1 MKKFF
6 DYLKTRPLAYVSL
19 IVLVIF
25 YLTMI
30 FAEFIA
36 PYPATK
42 TYENNTYHPAN
53 LQLTAKGVKV
63 REYRAINKS
72 TWRYVRVKDEEC
84 IHSFRFFAKGAEYRL
99 FGIIKSDRHL
109 FGTDSEYPVYLLG
122 ADNLGRDLFS
132 RIVFGSRIS
141 LTIGFVATAVT
152 ILLAILL
159 GGISGYLGGVT
170 DWSIMRFSEFFMLMP
185 SLYFI
190 LFLRSILNTKMDSG
204 TSYMI
209 ITLILAL
216 VSWPGLARTMRGM
229 VHAIKREEFVVDAA
243 LEGVP
248 AATIIFRHIIPQ
260 TASYMIVSVT
270 LSIPG
275 FIMSETALSYLG
287 LGINDPSVSWGS
299 LINRDISTLS
309 NLRNFPWL
317 LYPVLMLLL
326 VTLAFNFLGDALRD
340 FYDPYATVFKKKRKE
355 KENKRGRLL
364 QPKIE
369 EPLKKQAARVVL
381 GSSIERL
388 RARFISREGRLPLT
402 SATAAS
408 QSSTAPSSVTPS
420 SGSRA
425 QHSCFETHSKQPSVV
440 LPTSSSFPTPQRP
453 VSQEIEERSLQYNL
467 LSVEN
472 LHVTFT
478 ILRGIKPVQVYAVRG
493 VSFGLNRGEILGL
506 VGESGSGKSVT
517 TSAIPGLFSGNA
529 EASGHIYY
537 DGIDLMSLG
546 NEELRKYR
554 GTKIALIFQE
564 PGRSFDPLQ
573 NIGSVFWETFRN
585 AEPEISREQSDEK
598 AAQLLTEVGMP
609 DPKGRLAA
617 YPHQFSGGQLQ
628 RIGIALA
635 LAQNCQ
641 LLIADEPTTALDVT
655 IQAQIVSLLLR
666 LKKERGL
673 SIVFISHNI
682 NLVGQISD
690 RIAVMYGGKVMESG
704 TAEQIMKAPKHP
716 YTRALVGALPEFG
729 SHYTQKKMISIPGR
743 VTDPA
748 APEPGCPFAPR
759 CEFATERCR
768 EENGECKKNGIGK

>member
-216 VSWPGLARTMRGM
+216 VSWPGLARTIRGM

-260 TASYMIVSVT
+260 TASYMIVNVT

-340 FYDPYATVFKKKRKE
+340 FYDPYATVFKKKRK
-355 KENKRGRLL
+355 
-364 QPKIE
+364 
-369 EPLKKQAARVVL
+369 
-381 GSSIERL
+381 
-388 RARFISREGRLPLT
+388 GRLPLT

-420 SGSRA
+420 SGD
-425 QHSCFETHSKQPSVV
+425 
-440 LPTSSSFPTPQRP
+440 TPQRP
-453 VSQEIEERSLQYNL
+453 VSQEIEGRSLQYNL

-673 SIVFISHNI
+673 SIIFISHNI

-716 YTRALVGALPEFG
+716 YTKALVGALPEFG

-759 CEFATERCR
+759 CEFATEICR
-768 EENGECKKNGIGK
+768 ENGAACPQVEQK

>member
-141 LTIGFVATAVT
+141 LTIGFFATAVT

-216 VSWPGLARTMRGM
+216 VSWPGLARTIRGM

-260 TASYMIVSVT
+260 TASYMIVNVT

-340 FYDPYATVFKKKRKE
+340 FYDPYATVFKKKRKV
-355 KENKRGRLL
+355 KENKRGRLP

-388 RARFISREGRLPLT
+388 RARFISREGRMPLT

-420 SGSRA
+420 SGD
-425 QHSCFETHSKQPSVV
+425 
-440 LPTSSSFPTPQRP
+440 TPQRP
-453 VSQEIEERSLQYNL
+453 VLQEIEERSLQYNL

-673 SIVFISHNI
+673 SIIFISHNI

-704 TAEQIMKAPKHP
+704 TAEQIMKASKHP

-759 CEFATERCR
+759 CGFATERCR
-768 EENGECKKNGIGK
+768 ENGAVCPQVEQE

>member
-216 VSWPGLARTMRGM
+216 VSWPGLARTIRGM

-260 TASYMIVSVT
+260 TASYMIVNVT

-317 LYPVLMLLL
+317 LSPVLMLLL
-326 VTLAFNFLGDALRD
+326 VTLAFNFLGAALRD
-340 FYDPYATVFKKKRKE
+340 FYDPYATVFKKKRK
-355 KENKRGRLL
+355 GRMP

-388 RARFISREGRLPLT
+388 RARFISREGRMPLT

-420 SGSRA
+420 SGD
-425 QHSCFETHSKQPSVV
+425 
-440 LPTSSSFPTPQRP
+440 TPQRP
-453 VSQEIEERSLQYNL
+453 VSQESEGRSLQYNL

-585 AEPEISREQSDEK
+585 AEPGISREQSDEK

-673 SIVFISHNI
+673 SIIFISHNI

-759 CEFATERCR
+759 CGFATERCR
-768 EENGECKKNGIGK
+768 ENGAVCPQVEQE

>member
-216 VSWPGLARTMRGM
+216 VSWPGLARTIRGM

-340 FYDPYATVFKKKRKE
+340 FYDPYATVFKKKRK
-355 KENKRGRLL
+355 GRLP

-388 RARFISREGRLPLT
+388 RARFISREGRMPLT

-420 SGSRA
+420 SGD
-425 QHSCFETHSKQPSVV
+425 
-440 LPTSSSFPTPQRP
+440 TPQRP
-453 VSQEIEERSLQYNL
+453 VSQEIEGRSLQYNL

-673 SIVFISHNI
+673 SIIFISHNI

-748 APEPGCPFAPR
+748 APETGCPFAPR
-759 CEFATERCR
+759 CEFAAERCR
-768 EENGECKKNGIGK
+768 ENGAVCPQVEQE

>member
-216 VSWPGLARTMRGM
+216 VSWPGLARTIRGM

-260 TASYMIVSVT
+260 TASYMIVNVT

-355 KENKRGRLL
+355 KENKRGRM
-364 QPKIE
+364 
-369 EPLKKQAARVVL
+369 
-381 GSSIERL
+381 
-388 RARFISREGRLPLT
+388 PLT
-402 SATAAS
+402 SATADS
-408 QSSTAPSSVTPS
+408 QSSTAESSVTPS
-420 SGSRA
+420 SGD
-425 QHSCFETHSKQPSVV
+425 T
-440 LPTSSSFPTPQRP
+440 TQRP
-453 VSQEIEERSLQYNL
+453 VLQEIEERSLQYNL

-585 AEPEISREQSDEK
+585 AEPGISREQSDEK

-673 SIVFISHNI
+673 SIIFISHNI

-748 APEPGCPFAPR
+748 ASEPGCPFAPR
-759 CEFATERCR
+759 CEFAAERCR
-768 EENGECKKNGIGK
+768 ENGAVCPQVEQE

>member
-216 VSWPGLARTMRGM
+216 VSWPGLARTIRGM

-260 TASYMIVSVT
+260 TASYMIVNVT

-340 FYDPYATVFKKKRKE
+340 FYDPYATVFKKKRK
-355 KENKRGRLL
+355 
-364 QPKIE
+364 
-369 EPLKKQAARVVL
+369 
-381 GSSIERL
+381 
-388 RARFISREGRLPLT
+388 GRLPLT

-420 SGSRA
+420 SGD
-425 QHSCFETHSKQPSVV
+425 
-440 LPTSSSFPTPQRP
+440 TPQRP
-453 VSQEIEERSLQYNL
+453 VSQEIEGRSLQYNL

-673 SIVFISHNI
+673 SIIFISHNI

-768 EENGECKKNGIGK
+768 ENGAACPQVEQK

>member
-6 DYLKTRPLAYVSL
+6 DYLKTRPLAYASL

-216 VSWPGLARTMRGM
+216 VSWPGLARTIRGM

-340 FYDPYATVFKKKRKE
+340 FYDPYATVFKKKRK
-355 KENKRGRLL
+355 GRM
-364 QPKIE
+364 
-369 EPLKKQAARVVL
+369 
-381 GSSIERL
+381 
-388 RARFISREGRLPLT
+388 PLT

-420 SGSRA
+420 SGD
-425 QHSCFETHSKQPSVV
+425 
-440 LPTSSSFPTPQRP
+440 TPQRP

-537 DGIDLMSLG
+537 DGIDLLSLG

-673 SIVFISHNI
+673 SIIFISHNI

-704 TAEQIMKAPKHP
+704 TSEQIMKAPKHP

-759 CEFATERCR
+759 CEFAAERCR
-768 EENGECKKNGIGK
+768 ENGAACPQVEQE

>member
-216 VSWPGLARTMRGM
+216 VSWPGLARTIRGM

-260 TASYMIVSVT
+260 TASYMIVNVT

-340 FYDPYATVFKKKRKE
+340 FYDPYATVFKKKRK
-355 KENKRGRLL
+355 GRMP

-369 EPLKKQAARVVL
+369 EPLKKQAVRVVL
-381 GSSIERL
+381 GSSIKRL
-388 RARFISREGRLPLT
+388 RARFISREGRMPLT

-420 SGSRA
+420 SGD
-425 QHSCFETHSKQPSVV
+425 
-440 LPTSSSFPTPQRP
+440 TPQRP
-453 VSQEIEERSLQYNL
+453 VLQEIEERSLQYNL

-673 SIVFISHNI
+673 SIIFISHNI

-759 CEFATERCR
+759 CGFATERCR
-768 EENGECKKNGIGK
+768 ENGVTCPQVEQE

>member
-216 VSWPGLARTMRGM
+216 VSWPGLARTIRGM

-260 TASYMIVSVT
+260 TASYMIVNVT

-355 KENKRGRLL
+355 KENKRGRL
-364 QPKIE
+364 
-369 EPLKKQAARVVL
+369 
-381 GSSIERL
+381 
-388 RARFISREGRLPLT
+388 PLT

-420 SGSRA
+420 SGD
-425 QHSCFETHSKQPSVV
+425 
-440 LPTSSSFPTPQRP
+440 TPQRP

-673 SIVFISHNI
+673 SIIFISHNI

-759 CEFATERCR
+759 CGFATERCR
-768 EENGECKKNGIGK
+768 ENGAVCPQVEQE

>member
-216 VSWPGLARTMRGM
+216 VSWPGLARTIRGM

-340 FYDPYATVFKKKRKE
+340 FYDPYATVFKKKRK
-355 KENKRGRLL
+355 
-364 QPKIE
+364 
-369 EPLKKQAARVVL
+369 
-381 GSSIERL
+381 
-388 RARFISREGRLPLT
+388 GRLPLT

-420 SGSRA
+420 SGD
-425 QHSCFETHSKQPSVV
+425 
-440 LPTSSSFPTPQRP
+440 TPQRP

-493 VSFGLNRGEILGL
+493 VSFGLNKGEILGL

-673 SIVFISHNI
+673 SIIFISHNI

-729 SHYTQKKMISIPGR
+729 SHYTQRKMISIPGR

-759 CEFATERCR
+759 CGFATERCR
-768 EENGECKKNGIGK
+768 ENGAACPQVEQE

>member
-216 VSWPGLARTMRGM
+216 VSWPGLARTIRGM

-260 TASYMIVSVT
+260 TASYMIVNVT

-355 KENKRGRLL
+355 KENKRGRM
-364 QPKIE
+364 
-369 EPLKKQAARVVL
+369 
-381 GSSIERL
+381 
-388 RARFISREGRLPLT
+388 PLT
-402 SATAAS
+402 SATADS
-408 QSSTAPSSVTPS
+408 QSSTAESSVTPS
-420 SGSRA
+420 SGD
-425 QHSCFETHSKQPSVV
+425 
-440 LPTSSSFPTPQRP
+440 TPQRP
-453 VSQEIEERSLQYNL
+453 VLQEIEERSLQYNL

-585 AEPEISREQSDEK
+585 AEPGISREQSDEK

-673 SIVFISHNI
+673 SIIFISHNI

-748 APEPGCPFAPR
+748 ASEPGCPFAPR
-759 CEFATERCR
+759 CEFAAERCR
-768 EENGECKKNGIGK
+768 ENGAVCPQVEQE

>member
-36 PYPATK
+36 PYPATT

-216 VSWPGLARTMRGM
+216 VSWPGLARTIRGM

-260 TASYMIVSVT
+260 TASYMIVNVT

-355 KENKRGRLL
+355 KENKRGRM
-364 QPKIE
+364 
-369 EPLKKQAARVVL
+369 
-381 GSSIERL
+381 
-388 RARFISREGRLPLT
+388 PLT
-402 SATAAS
+402 SATADS
-408 QSSTAPSSVTPS
+408 QSSTAESSVTPS
-420 SGSRA
+420 SGD
-425 QHSCFETHSKQPSVV
+425 
-440 LPTSSSFPTPQRP
+440 TPQRP
-453 VSQEIEERSLQYNL
+453 VLQEIEERSLQYNL

-585 AEPEISREQSDEK
+585 AEPGISREQSDEK

-673 SIVFISHNI
+673 SIIFISHNI

-759 CEFATERCR
+759 CGFATERCR
-768 EENGECKKNGIGK
+768 ENGAVCPQVEQE

>member
-216 VSWPGLARTMRGM
+216 VSWPGLARTIRGM

-340 FYDPYATVFKKKRKE
+340 FYDPYATVFKKKRKV
-355 KENKRGRLL
+355 KENKRGRLP

-440 LPTSSSFPTPQRP
+440 LPTSSSFPTPQCP

-673 SIVFISHNI
+673 SIIFISHNI

-768 EENGECKKNGIGK
+768 ENGAACPQVEQK

>member
-141 LTIGFVATAVT
+141 LTIGFFATAVT

-216 VSWPGLARTMRGM
+216 VSWPGLARTIRGM

-260 TASYMIVSVT
+260 TASYMIVNVT

-340 FYDPYATVFKKKRKE
+340 FYDPYATVFKKKRK
-355 KENKRGRLL
+355 GRM
-364 QPKIE
+364 
-369 EPLKKQAARVVL
+369 
-381 GSSIERL
+381 
-388 RARFISREGRLPLT
+388 PLT

-420 SGSRA
+420 SGD
-425 QHSCFETHSKQPSVV
+425 
-440 LPTSSSFPTPQRP
+440 TPQRP
-453 VSQEIEERSLQYNL
+453 VLQEIEERSLQYNL

-635 LAQNCQ
+635 LALAQNCQ

-673 SIVFISHNI
+673 SIIFISHNI

-768 EENGECKKNGIGK
+768 ENGAACPQVEQK

>member
-216 VSWPGLARTMRGM
+216 VSWPGLARTIRGM

-260 TASYMIVSVT
+260 TASYMIVNVT

-355 KENKRGRLL
+355 KENKRGRM
-364 QPKIE
+364 
-369 EPLKKQAARVVL
+369 
-381 GSSIERL
+381 
-388 RARFISREGRLPLT
+388 PLT
-402 SATAAS
+402 SATADS

-420 SGSRA
+420 SGD
-425 QHSCFETHSKQPSVV
+425 
-440 LPTSSSFPTPQRP
+440 TPQRP
-453 VSQEIEERSLQYNL
+453 VSQEIKGRSLQYNL

-673 SIVFISHNI
+673 SIIFISHNI

-768 EENGECKKNGIGK
+768 ENGVTCPQVEQE

>member
-216 VSWPGLARTMRGM
+216 VSWPGLARTIRGM

-260 TASYMIVSVT
+260 TASYMIVNVT

-326 VTLAFNFLGDALRD
+326 VPLAFNFLGDALRD

-355 KENKRGRLL
+355 KENKRGRM
-364 QPKIE
+364 
-369 EPLKKQAARVVL
+369 
-381 GSSIERL
+381 
-388 RARFISREGRLPLT
+388 PLT
-402 SATAAS
+402 SATADS
-408 QSSTAPSSVTPS
+408 QSSTAESSVTPS
-420 SGSRA
+420 SGD
-425 QHSCFETHSKQPSVV
+425 
-440 LPTSSSFPTPQRP
+440 TPQRP
-453 VSQEIEERSLQYNL
+453 VLQEIEERSLQYNL

-585 AEPEISREQSDEK
+585 AEPGISREQSDEK

-673 SIVFISHNI
+673 SIIFISHNI

-759 CEFATERCR
+759 CGFATERCR
-768 EENGECKKNGIGK
+768 ENGAVCPQVEQE

>member
-216 VSWPGLARTMRGM
+216 VSWPGLARTIRGM

-260 TASYMIVSVT
+260 TASYMIVNVT

-340 FYDPYATVFKKKRKE
+340 FYDPYATVFKKKRK
-355 KENKRGRLL
+355 GRMP

-388 RARFISREGRLPLT
+388 RARFISREGRMPLT

-420 SGSRA
+420 SGD
-425 QHSCFETHSKQPSVV
+425 
-440 LPTSSSFPTPQRP
+440 TPQRP
-453 VSQEIEERSLQYNL
+453 VLQEIEERSLQYNL

-673 SIVFISHNI
+673 SIIFISHNI

-768 EENGECKKNGIGK
+768 ENGAACPQVEQK

>member
-53 LQLTAKGVKV
+53 LQLTAKGVNV

-216 VSWPGLARTMRGM
+216 VSWPGLARTIRGM

-260 TASYMIVSVT
+260 TASYMIVNVT

-340 FYDPYATVFKKKRKE
+340 FYDPYATVFKKKRK
-355 KENKRGRLL
+355 
-364 QPKIE
+364 
-369 EPLKKQAARVVL
+369 
-381 GSSIERL
+381 
-388 RARFISREGRLPLT
+388 GRLPLT

-420 SGSRA
+420 SWD
-425 QHSCFETHSKQPSVV
+425 
-440 LPTSSSFPTPQRP
+440 TPQRP
-453 VSQEIEERSLQYNL
+453 VSQEIEGRSLQYNL

-673 SIVFISHNI
+673 SIIFISHNI

-759 CEFATERCR
+759 CGFAAERCR
-768 EENGECKKNGIGK
+768 ENGAACPQVEQE

>member
-216 VSWPGLARTMRGM
+216 VSWPGLARTIRGM

-260 TASYMIVSVT
+260 TASYMIVNVT

-340 FYDPYATVFKKKRKE
+340 FYDPYATVFKKKR
-355 KENKRGRLL
+355 
-364 QPKIE
+364 
-369 EPLKKQAARVVL
+369 
-381 GSSIERL
+381 
-388 RARFISREGRLPLT
+388 EGRLPLT

-420 SGSRA
+420 SGD
-425 QHSCFETHSKQPSVV
+425 
-440 LPTSSSFPTPQRP
+440 TPQRP
-453 VSQEIEERSLQYNL
+453 VLQEIEERSLQYNL

-673 SIVFISHNI
+673 SIIFISHNI

-729 SHYTQKKMISIPGR
+729 SHYTQKKMITIPGR

-748 APEPGCPFAPR
+748 APEPGCPFAPH
-759 CEFATERCR
+759 CEFATEKCW
-768 EENGECKKNGIGK
+768 ENGAVCPQVEQE

>member
-36 PYPATK
+36 PYPATT

-84 IHSFRFFAKGAEYRL
+84 IHSFRFFTKGADYRL

-216 VSWPGLARTMRGM
+216 VSWPGLARTIRGM

-260 TASYMIVSVT
+260 TASYMIVNVT

-340 FYDPYATVFKKKRKE
+340 FYDPYATVFKKKRK
-355 KENKRGRLL
+355 GRMPQL
-364 QPKIE
+364 KIE
-369 EPLKKQAARVVL
+369 EPLKKQAVRVVL

-388 RARFISREGRLPLT
+388 RARFISREGRMPLT

-420 SGSRA
+420 SGD
-425 QHSCFETHSKQPSVV
+425 
-440 LPTSSSFPTPQRP
+440 TPQRP

-673 SIVFISHNI
+673 SIIFISHNI

-704 TAEQIMKAPKHP
+704 TAKQIMKAPKHP

-768 EENGECKKNGIGK
+768 ENGAACPQVEQE

>member
-216 VSWPGLARTMRGM
+216 VSWPGLARTIRGM

-260 TASYMIVSVT
+260 TASYMIVNVT

-340 FYDPYATVFKKKRKE
+340 FYDPYATVFKKKRK
-355 KENKRGRLL
+355 GRMP

-388 RARFISREGRLPLT
+388 RARFISREGRMPLT

-420 SGSRA
+420 SGD
-425 QHSCFETHSKQPSVV
+425 
-440 LPTSSSFPTPQRP
+440 TPQRP
-453 VSQEIEERSLQYNL
+453 VSQESEGRSLQYNL

-585 AEPEISREQSDEK
+585 AEPGISREQSDEK

-673 SIVFISHNI
+673 SIIFISHNI

-759 CEFATERCR
+759 CGFATERCR
-768 EENGECKKNGIGK
+768 ENGAVCPQVEQE

>member
-84 IHSFRFFAKGAEYRL
+84 IHSFRFFTKGAEYRL

-159 GGISGYLGGVT
+159 GGISGYIGGVT

-216 VSWPGLARTMRGM
+216 VSWPGLARTIRGM

-340 FYDPYATVFKKKRKE
+340 FYDPYATVFKKKR
-355 KENKRGRLL
+355 
-364 QPKIE
+364 
-369 EPLKKQAARVVL
+369 
-381 GSSIERL
+381 
-388 RARFISREGRLPLT
+388 EGRLPLT

-420 SGSRA
+420 SGD
-425 QHSCFETHSKQPSVV
+425 
-440 LPTSSSFPTPQRP
+440 TPQRP
-453 VSQEIEERSLQYNL
+453 VSQEIEGRSLQYNL

-673 SIVFISHNI
+673 SIIFISHNI

-704 TAEQIMKAPKHP
+704 TSEQIMKAPKHP

-768 EENGECKKNGIGK
+768 ENGAACPQVEQK

>member
-216 VSWPGLARTMRGM
+216 VSWPGLARTIRGM

-340 FYDPYATVFKKKRKE
+340 FYAPYATVFKKKRK
-355 KENKRGRLL
+355 GRLP

-388 RARFISREGRLPLT
+388 RARFISREGRMPLT

-420 SGSRA
+420 SGD
-425 QHSCFETHSKQPSVV
+425 
-440 LPTSSSFPTPQRP
+440 TPQRP

-673 SIVFISHNI
+673 SIIFISHNI

-768 EENGECKKNGIGK
+768 ENGAACPQVEQK

>member
-260 TASYMIVSVT
+260 TASYMIVNVT

-317 LYPVLMLLL
+317 LYPVLMPLL
-326 VTLAFNFLGDALRD
+326 VTLAFNFLGDALRA
-340 FYDPYATVFKKKRKE
+340 FYAPYATVFKKKRKE
-355 KENKRGRLL
+355 KENKRGRM
-364 QPKIE
+364 
-369 EPLKKQAARVVL
+369 
-381 GSSIERL
+381 
-388 RARFISREGRLPLT
+388 PLT
-402 SATAAS
+402 SATADS
-408 QSSTAPSSVTPS
+408 QSSTAESSVTPS
-420 SGSRA
+420 SGD
-425 QHSCFETHSKQPSVV
+425 
-440 LPTSSSFPTPQRP
+440 TPQRP
-453 VSQEIEERSLQYNL
+453 VLQEIEERSLQYNL

-529 EASGHIYY
+529 DASGHIYY

-673 SIVFISHNI
+673 SIIFISHNI

-759 CEFATERCR
+759 CEFAAERCR
-768 EENGECKKNGIGK
+768 ENGAACPQVEQE

>member
-216 VSWPGLARTMRGM
+216 VSWPGLARTIRGM

-260 TASYMIVSVT
+260 TASYMIVNVT

-355 KENKRGRLL
+355 KENKRGRM
-364 QPKIE
+364 
-369 EPLKKQAARVVL
+369 
-381 GSSIERL
+381 
-388 RARFISREGRLPLT
+388 PLT
-402 SATAAS
+402 SATADS
-408 QSSTAPSSVTPS
+408 QSSTAESSVTPS
-420 SGSRA
+420 SGD
-425 QHSCFETHSKQPSVV
+425 
-440 LPTSSSFPTPQRP
+440 TPQRP
-453 VSQEIEERSLQYNL
+453 VLQEIEERSLQYNL

-585 AEPEISREQSDEK
+585 AEPGISREQSDEK

-655 IQAQIVSLLLR
+655 IQAQIVSRLLR

-673 SIVFISHNI
+673 SIIFISHNI

-690 RIAVMYGGKVMESG
+690 RIAVMYGGKIMESG

-759 CEFATERCR
+759 CGFATERCR
-768 EENGECKKNGIGK
+768 ENGAVCPQVEQE

>member
-260 TASYMIVSVT
+260 TASYMIVNVT

-355 KENKRGRLL
+355 KENKRGRMP

-369 EPLKKQAARVVL
+369 EPLKKQAVRVVL

-388 RARFISREGRLPLT
+388 RARFISREGRMPLT
-402 SATAAS
+402 SATADS
-408 QSSTAPSSVTPS
+408 QSSTAESSVTPS
-420 SGSRA
+420 SGD
-425 QHSCFETHSKQPSVV
+425 
-440 LPTSSSFPTPQRP
+440 TPQRP

-529 EASGHIYY
+529 DASGHIYY

-673 SIVFISHNI
+673 SIIFISHNI

-759 CEFATERCR
+759 CEFAAERCR
-768 EENGECKKNGIGK
+768 ENGAACPQVEQE

>member
-84 IHSFRFFAKGAEYRL
+84 IHSFRFFAKGADYRL

-152 ILLAILL
+152 IILAILL

-216 VSWPGLARTMRGM
+216 VSWPGLARTIRGM

-355 KENKRGRLL
+355 KENKRGRL
-364 QPKIE
+364 
-369 EPLKKQAARVVL
+369 
-381 GSSIERL
+381 
-388 RARFISREGRLPLT
+388 PLT

-420 SGSRA
+420 SGD
-425 QHSCFETHSKQPSVV
+425 
-440 LPTSSSFPTPQRP
+440 TPQRP

-673 SIVFISHNI
+673 SIIFISHNI

-768 EENGECKKNGIGK
+768 ENGAACPQVEQK

>member
-216 VSWPGLARTMRGM
+216 VSWPGLARTIRGM

-260 TASYMIVSVT
+260 TASYMIVNVT

-340 FYDPYATVFKKKRKE
+340 FYDPYATVFKKKRKV
-355 KENKRGRLL
+355 KENKRGRMP

-388 RARFISREGRLPLT
+388 RARFISREGRMPLT

-673 SIVFISHNI
+673 SIIFISHNI

-759 CEFATERCR
+759 CEFAAERCR
-768 EENGECKKNGIGK
+768 ENGAVCPQVEQE

>member
-84 IHSFRFFAKGAEYRL
+84 IHSFRFFTKGAEYRL

-216 VSWPGLARTMRGM
+216 VSWPGLARTIRGM

-260 TASYMIVSVT
+260 TASYMIVNVT

-355 KENKRGRLL
+355 KENKRGRM
-364 QPKIE
+364 
-369 EPLKKQAARVVL
+369 
-381 GSSIERL
+381 
-388 RARFISREGRLPLT
+388 PLT

-420 SGSRA
+420 SGD
-425 QHSCFETHSKQPSVV
+425 
-440 LPTSSSFPTPQRP
+440 TPQRP
-453 VSQEIEERSLQYNL
+453 VSQEIEGRSLQYNL

-673 SIVFISHNI
+673 SIIFISHNI

-768 EENGECKKNGIGK
+768 ENGAACPQVEQE

>member
-216 VSWPGLARTMRGM
+216 VSWPGLARTIRGM

-260 TASYMIVSVT
+260 TASYMIVNVT

-340 FYDPYATVFKKKRKE
+340 FYDPYATVFKKQRK
-355 KENKRGRLL
+355 GRMP

-369 EPLKKQAARVVL
+369 APLKKQAGRVVL

-388 RARFISREGRLPLT
+388 RARFISREGRMPLT

-408 QSSTAPSSVTPS
+408 QCSTAPSSVTPS
-420 SGSRA
+420 SGD
-425 QHSCFETHSKQPSVV
+425 
-440 LPTSSSFPTPQRP
+440 TPQRP
-453 VSQEIEERSLQYNL
+453 VSQEIEGRSLQYNL

-673 SIVFISHNI
+673 SIIFISHNI

-729 SHYTQKKMISIPGR
+729 SHYTQKKMISISGR

-768 EENGECKKNGIGK
+768 ENGAACPQVEQE

>member
-216 VSWPGLARTMRGM
+216 VSWPGLARTIRGM

-260 TASYMIVSVT
+260 TASYMIVNVT

-340 FYDPYATVFKKKRKE
+340 FYDPYATVFKKKRK
-355 KENKRGRLL
+355 GRMP

-388 RARFISREGRLPLT
+388 RARFISREGRMPLT

-420 SGSRA
+420 SGD
-425 QHSCFETHSKQPSVV
+425 
-440 LPTSSSFPTPQRP
+440 TPQRP

-585 AEPEISREQSDEK
+585 AEPGISREQSDEK

-673 SIVFISHNI
+673 SIIFISHNI

-704 TAEQIMKAPKHP
+704 TAEQIMKAPNHP

-759 CEFATERCR
+759 CEFAAERCR
-768 EENGECKKNGIGK
+768 ENGAVCPQVEQE

>member
-84 IHSFRFFAKGAEYRL
+84 IHSFRFFTKGAEYRL

-216 VSWPGLARTMRGM
+216 VSWPGLARTIRGM

-340 FYDPYATVFKKKRKE
+340 FYDPYATVFKKKR
-355 KENKRGRLL
+355 
-364 QPKIE
+364 
-369 EPLKKQAARVVL
+369 
-381 GSSIERL
+381 
-388 RARFISREGRLPLT
+388 EGRLPLT

-420 SGSRA
+420 SGD
-425 QHSCFETHSKQPSVV
+425 
-440 LPTSSSFPTPQRP
+440 TPQRP
-453 VSQEIEERSLQYNL
+453 VSQEIEGRSLQYNL

-673 SIVFISHNI
+673 SIIFISHNI

-768 EENGECKKNGIGK
+768 ENGAACPQVEQE

>member
-159 GGISGYLGGVT
+159 GGISGYIGGVT

-216 VSWPGLARTMRGM
+216 VSWPGLARTIRGM

-355 KENKRGRLL
+355 RMP

-388 RARFISREGRLPLT
+388 RARFISRKGRMPLT

-420 SGSRA
+420 SGD
-425 QHSCFETHSKQPSVV
+425 
-440 LPTSSSFPTPQRP
+440 TPQRP

-673 SIVFISHNI
+673 SIIFISHNI

-704 TAEQIMKAPKHP
+704 TSEQIMKAPKHP

-768 EENGECKKNGIGK
+768 ENGAACPQVEQK

>member
-216 VSWPGLARTMRGM
+216 VSWPGLARTIRGM

-260 TASYMIVSVT
+260 TASYMIVNVT

-340 FYDPYATVFKKKRKE
+340 FYDPYATVFKKKRK
-355 KENKRGRLL
+355 GRLP

-408 QSSTAPSSVTPS
+408 QCSTAPSSVTPS

-453 VSQEIEERSLQYNL
+453 VSQEIEGRSLQYNL

-478 ILRGIKPVQVYAVRG
+478 ILRGIKPVQVFAVRG

-673 SIVFISHNI
+673 SIIFISHNI

-704 TAEQIMKAPKHP
+704 TSEQIMKAPKHP

-729 SHYTQKKMISIPGR
+729 SHYTQKKMISIPGW

-768 EENGECKKNGIGK
+768 ENGAACPQVEQK

>member
-216 VSWPGLARTMRGM
+216 VSWPGLARTIRGM

-260 TASYMIVSVT
+260 TASYMIVNVT

-340 FYDPYATVFKKKRKE
+340 FYDPYATVFKKKRK
-355 KENKRGRLL
+355 GRM
-364 QPKIE
+364 
-369 EPLKKQAARVVL
+369 
-381 GSSIERL
+381 
-388 RARFISREGRLPLT
+388 PLT

-420 SGSRA
+420 SGD
-425 QHSCFETHSKQPSVV
+425 
-440 LPTSSSFPTPQRP
+440 TPQPP
-453 VSQEIEERSLQYNL
+453 VLQEIEERSLQYNL

-673 SIVFISHNI
+673 SIIFISHNI

-768 EENGECKKNGIGK
+768 ENGAACPQVEQE

>member
-216 VSWPGLARTMRGM
+216 VSWPGLARTIRGM

-243 LEGVP
+243 LDGVP

-340 FYDPYATVFKKKRKE
+340 FYDPYATVFKKKRKV
-355 KENKRGRLL
+355 KENKRGRLP

-369 EPLKKQAARVVL
+369 DPLKKQAARVVL

-388 RARFISREGRLPLT
+388 RARFISREGRMPLT

-453 VSQEIEERSLQYNL
+453 VSQEIEGRSLQYNL

-673 SIVFISHNI
+673 SIIFISHNI

-768 EENGECKKNGIGK
+768 ENGAACPQVEQK

>member
-36 PYPATK
+36 PYPATT

-72 TWRYVRVKDEEC
+72 TWRHVRVKDEEC

-216 VSWPGLARTMRGM
+216 VSWPGLARTIRGM

-340 FYDPYATVFKKKRKE
+340 FYDPYATVFKKKRK
-355 KENKRGRLL
+355 
-364 QPKIE
+364 
-369 EPLKKQAARVVL
+369 
-381 GSSIERL
+381 
-388 RARFISREGRLPLT
+388 GRLPLT

-420 SGSRA
+420 SGD
-425 QHSCFETHSKQPSVV
+425 
-440 LPTSSSFPTPQRP
+440 TPQRP
-453 VSQEIEERSLQYNL
+453 VSQEIEGRSLQYNL

-673 SIVFISHNI
+673 SIIFISHNI

-716 YTRALVGALPEFG
+716 YTKALVGALPEFG

-768 EENGECKKNGIGK
+768 ENGAACPQVEQK

>member
-216 VSWPGLARTMRGM
+216 VSWPGLARTIRGM

-340 FYDPYATVFKKKRKE
+340 FYDPYATVFKKKRK
-355 KENKRGRLL
+355 
-364 QPKIE
+364 
-369 EPLKKQAARVVL
+369 
-381 GSSIERL
+381 
-388 RARFISREGRLPLT
+388 GRLPLT

-420 SGSRA
+420 SGD
-425 QHSCFETHSKQPSVV
+425 
-440 LPTSSSFPTPQRP
+440 TPQRP
-453 VSQEIEERSLQYNL
+453 VSQEIEGRSLQYNL

-673 SIVFISHNI
+673 SIIFISHNI

-759 CEFATERCR
+759 CEFAAERCR
-768 EENGECKKNGIGK
+768 ENGVTCPQVEQE

>member
-216 VSWPGLARTMRGM
+216 VSWPGLARTIRGM

-260 TASYMIVSVT
+260 TASYMIVNVT

-355 KENKRGRLL
+355 KENKRGRL
-364 QPKIE
+364 
-369 EPLKKQAARVVL
+369 
-381 GSSIERL
+381 
-388 RARFISREGRLPLT
+388 PLT

-420 SGSRA
+420 SGD
-425 QHSCFETHSKQPSVV
+425 
-440 LPTSSSFPTPQRP
+440 TPQRP
-453 VSQEIEERSLQYNL
+453 VSQEIEGRSLQYNL

-673 SIVFISHNI
+673 SIIFISHNI

-704 TAEQIMKAPKHP
+704 TSEQIMKAPKHP

-759 CEFATERCR
+759 CGFATERCR
-768 EENGECKKNGIGK
+768 ENGAVCPQVEQE